1 MTVNHLYDAVYHT
14 LSQCVCY
21 WTIRVSQFYDSES
34 PVSCV
39 WQLRENCTKCMIH
52 ICDTVTVFDTYIWK
66 CLLLTMELWARL
78 FHRQFL
84 LGRIGWILRIMMMM
98 TICRGG
104 SNHGFYGRWTEERY
118 DEIFRYKINE
128 KFIKPEQSGWCYI
141 FIVKYQHTLLFR
153 RVMLVISSTR
163 EELRQA
169 SYRVCQ
175 PLAADSCYVTF
186 WQWWWFW
193 RSWSY

>member
-1 MTVNHLYDAVYHT
+1 MLRFEEAWWRFQRFETGVKIRSPGTYACHSCMTVNHLYDAVYHT

-118 DEIFRYKINE
+118 DEIFRY
-128 KFIKPEQSGWCYI
+128 
-141 FIVKYQHTLLFR
+141 
-153 RVMLVISSTR
+153 
-163 EELRQA
+163 
-169 SYRVCQ
+169 
-175 PLAADSCYVTF
+175 
-186 WQWWWFW
+186 
-193 RSWSY
+193 

>member
-1 MTVNHLYDAVYHT
+1 
-14 LSQCVCY
+14 
-21 WTIRVSQFYDSES
+21 
-34 PVSCV
+34 
-39 WQLRENCTKCMIH
+39 
-52 ICDTVTVFDTYIWK
+52 
-66 CLLLTMELWARL
+66 
-78 FHRQFL
+78 
-84 LGRIGWILRIMMMM
+84 MM

-141 FIVKYQHTLLFR
+141 FIVKYQHTPLFR
-153 RVMLVISSTR
+153 GVMLVISSTR

-186 WQWWWFW
+186 
-193 RSWSY
+193 